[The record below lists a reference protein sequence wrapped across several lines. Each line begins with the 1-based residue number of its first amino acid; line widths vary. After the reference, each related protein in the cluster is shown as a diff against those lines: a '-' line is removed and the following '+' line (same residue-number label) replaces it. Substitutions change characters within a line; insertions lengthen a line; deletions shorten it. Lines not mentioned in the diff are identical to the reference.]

1 MLIQPMSDKLG
12 VMFSPS
18 DGEGLVDI
26 DTDQA
31 ISLFKDSGAVLFKGF
46 HADVAQFDDFSGRFS
61 NDYMDNKG
69 SGSYRETVD
78 LGHDGTIQNT
88 AYVYGVDQQRT
99 FALPLHADRSY
110 VKSQPVILWFM
121 CAHHAIGG
129 GGETLACD
137 GVKVAEGLSERTRD
151 LFAEQRLMYVRN
163 YTEEEWKLLYHT
175 DDLTEVERYC
185 TENDMRLTVN
195 ADRSIKTE
203 YLKPAIVETN
213 WGGHK
218 SFCNSMLIVYWQEE
232 GLKRT
237 SSVVRLE
244 DGSKIPP
251 EIVRDI
257 EEVSEACTAELPW
270 WDGDMIM
277 IDNTRVLHGR
287 RAFTDQKRAVLIR
300 MCRSV
305 DW

>member
-1 MLIQPMSDKLG
+1 MLIQPMSEKLG
-12 VMFSPS
+12 VYFSPS
-18 DGEGLVDI
+18 DDEGLMDI
-26 DTDQA
+26 DTGKVIDL
-31 ISLFKDSGAVLFKGF
+31 IKESGAVLFKGF
-46 HADVAQFDDFSGRFS
+46 HADVDRFDAFSGRFS
-61 NDYMDNKG
+61 DDYMDNKG

-78 LGHDGTIQNT
+78 QGHDGTIQNT

-99 FALPLHADRSY
+99 FGLPLHADRSY

-121 CAHHAIGG
+121 CARHATGG

-137 GVKVAEGLSERTRD
+137 GVKVCEGLSEPTRN
-151 LFAEQRLMYVRN
+151 LLTSQRLMYVRH

-175 DDLTEVERYC
+175 DDLADVERYC
-185 TENDMRLTVN
+185 AENDMRLSVN
-195 ADRSIKTE
+195 SDRSIKTE
-203 YLKPAIVETN
+203 YLKPAIVETR

-218 SFCNSMLIVYWQEE
+218 SFCNSMLIVLWQEE

-244 DGSKIPP
+244 DGSKIPAEVVR
-251 EIVRDI
+251 EI
-257 EEVSEACTAELPW
+257 EAVSEACTVELPW
-270 WDGDMIM
+270 WDGDLIM

-287 RAFTDQKRAVLIR
+287 RAFNDQKRAILIR

-305 DW
+305 SW